1 MGVNWTINTDWPA
14 GVSPS
19 LIYAAWNVVNR
30 QTRSG
35 AILVPEERV
44 TPYAAMRAIT
54 INGAY
59 QYREEKTKGTLEAGK
74 LADLVILS
82 ANPLKVAPMAIKDI
96 TVMQTLKEGQVVYT
110 RPANGAQKTAQLPSS
125 VSGDHAHP
133 QASAEP
139 ALTEQDRRTLAALV
153 GANGRD

>member
-1 MGVNWTINTDWPA
+1 
-14 GVSPS
+14 
-19 LIYAAWNVVNR
+19 
-30 QTRSG
+30 
-35 AILVPEERV
+35 
-44 TPYAAMRAIT
+44 
-54 INGAY
+54 
-59 QYREEKTKGTLEAGK
+59 
-74 LADLVILS
+74 
-82 ANPLKVAPMAIKDI
+82 MAIKDI

-110 RPANGAQKTAQLPSS
+110 RPADGAQKTAQLPSS

>member
-1 MGVNWTINTDWPA
+1 
-14 GVSPS
+14 
-19 LIYAAWNVVNR
+19 
-30 QTRSG
+30 
-35 AILVPEERV
+35 
-44 TPYAAMRAIT
+44 MRAIT